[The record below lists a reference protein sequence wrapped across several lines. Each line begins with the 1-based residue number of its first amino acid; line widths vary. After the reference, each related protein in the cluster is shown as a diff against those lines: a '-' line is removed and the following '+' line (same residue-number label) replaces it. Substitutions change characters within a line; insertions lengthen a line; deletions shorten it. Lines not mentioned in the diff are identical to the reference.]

1 MQDYRD
7 YYNRV
12 QGRTTTTRPPGQRSW
27 WDSLKESFAAP
38 ATGQATGGTAG
49 ATVPTTPRP
58 VVSTTRPPVG
68 GTVDLYNAATTPRPV
83 TISGAGTIQN
93 NQLFRSDATTPRP
106 VTISGAGTIQNNQLF
121 RSDATTPRPVTISG
135 AGTIQNNRLYRS
147 DGTTPET
154 IGSPVDLYSAANDG
168 SVPTT
173 PVPGGTTRPPTTPV
187 PGEIDGSDD
196 EIGGSDDEIG
206 GVDLGQAGQ
215 DAYQRNLANILQ
227 GIDTRK
233 QAAGEGFSDLYQQFK
248 DQRTMQQSM
257 TDPRGLTG
265 GMERQE
271 GARQS
276 AAEIGAMTDLA
287 SQRQR
292 AVDQIES
299 EKMTAELQAGR
310 MTAEQYELEKQTSPA
325 WQQGELLAQ
334 KYNETG
340 NIDDFNEYLTH
351 MAGLLGIE
359 PSLANANN
367 PEAAMAQVSEN
378 VKTKINQYIQ
388 NPDLLQNLTGAGT
401 SALAG
406 IGAAFTG
413 VKGIAALGAL
423 GKAIAGPSV
432 ATALGGALTGT
443 GAKAGVIAALG
454 LKGVAAA
461 AFWPVTAGVLATLA
475 IVGVVRMIRSNKTPE
490 QADIEIDKL
499 LTKERQKIIDGGF
512 SEQEADEAIAGL
524 RKTLP
529 TRYQG

>member
-1 MQDYRD
+1 
-7 YYNRV
+7 
-12 QGRTTTTRPPGQRSW
+12 
-27 WDSLKESFAAP
+27 
-38 ATGQATGGTAG
+38 
-49 ATVPTTPRP
+49 
-58 VVSTTRPPVG
+58 
-68 GTVDLYNAATTPRPV
+68 V

-93 NQLFRSDATTPRP
+93 NQMYRSDATTPRP
-106 VTISGAGTIQNNQLF
+106 VTISGAGTIVNNE
-121 RSDATTPRPVTISG
+121 
-135 AGTIQNNRLYRS
+135 LYRS
-147 DGTTPET
+147 DGTTTPRP
-154 IGSPVDLYSAANDG
+154 IGSPVDLYSDAT
-168 SVPTT
+168 TT
-173 PVPGGTTRPPTTPV
+173 PVPGGTTVPPTTVPPTTVPPTTPV

-196 EIGGSDDEIG
+196 EID

-215 DAYQRNLANILQ
+215 DAYQRNLANILE

-248 DQRTMQQSM
+248 DQKTMQESM

-292 AVDQIES
+292 AVDQIEA
-299 EKMTAELQAGR
+299 EKLTAEVQAGR

-340 NIDDFNEYLTH
+340 DIDDFNEYLTH

-367 PEAAMAQVSEN
+367 PDAAMAQVSED
-378 VKTKINQYIQ
+378 VKTKVNQYIE
-388 NPDLLQNLTGAGT
+388 NPDLIQNLMGAGT
-401 SALAG
+401 SALGG
-406 IGAAFTG
+406 IGAAFAG
-413 VKGIAALGAL
+413 VKGIAALGAFGSAVVGGTSFGAGGITASAAAGLNAALAGKGVGLL
-423 GKAIAGPSV
+423 G
-432 ATALGGALTGT
+432 TLGFKGALTAT
-443 GAKAGVIAALG
+443 
-454 LKGVAAA
+454 AAA
-461 AFWPVTAGVLATLA
+461 VGWPIVAGVLATLA
-475 IVGVVRMIRSNKTPE
+475 VVGVVRMIRANKTPE
-490 QADIEIDKL
+490 QAEVAIDDL

-512 SEQEADEAIAGL
+512 SEQEADEAIAAL

>member
-7 YYNRV
+7 YYNRA

-49 ATVPTTPRP
+49 ATVPTTQQP
-58 VVSTTRPPVG
+58 VV
-68 GTVDLYNAATTPRPV
+68 ATTPRPV
-83 TISGAGTIQN
+83 TISGAGTIVN
-93 NQLFRSDATTPRP
+93 NQMFRSDATT
-106 VTISGAGTIQNNQLF
+106 
-121 RSDATTPRPVTISG
+121 TPRP
-135 AGTIQNNRLYRS
+135 
-147 DGTTPET
+147 

-173 PVPGGTTRPPTTPV
+173 RGPGSPVDLYSAANDGSVPTTRGPGVTGVTTVPPTTPT
-187 PGEIDGSDD
+187 PGVTTTPAP
-196 EIGGSDDEIG
+196 DEIG
-206 GVDLGQAGQ
+206 GVDLGEAGQ

-265 GMERQE
+265 GMQRQE

-351 MAGLLGIE
+351 MSGLLGIE

-367 PEAAMAQVSEN
+367 PEAAMAQVSED
-378 VKTKINQYIQ
+378 VKTKVNQYIE
-388 NPDLLQNLTGAGT
+388 NPDLLQNLMGAGT
-401 SALAG
+401 SALGG
-406 IGAAFTG
+406 IGAAFAG
-413 VKGIAALGAL
+413 VKGIAALGAFGSAMVGGTSFGAGGITASAAAGLNAALAGKGVGLL
-423 GKAIAGPSV
+423 G
-432 ATALGGALTGT
+432 TLGFKGALTAT
-443 GAKAGVIAALG
+443 
-454 LKGVAAA
+454 AAA
-461 AFWPVTAGVLATLA
+461 VGWPIVAGVLATLA
-475 IVGVVRMIRSNKTPE
+475 VVGVVRMIRANKTPE
-490 QADIEIDKL
+490 QAKIEIDKL

-512 SEQEADEAIAGL
+512 SPEEADEAIAGL

-529 TRYQG
+529 TDYKG

>member
-1 MQDYRD
+1 MQE
-7 YYNRV
+7 YNDLYLQAQSNQR
-12 QGRTTTTRPPGQRSW
+12 GRATTTRPPGKKSW
-27 WDSLKESFAAP
+27 WDSLQEAFAAP

-49 ATVPTTPRP
+49 ATVPTTQQP
-58 VVSTTRPPVG
+58 VV
-68 GTVDLYNAATTPRPV
+68 ATTPRPV
-83 TISGAGTIQN
+83 TISGAGTIVN
-93 NQLFRSDATTPRP
+93 NQMFRSDATT
-106 VTISGAGTIQNNQLF
+106 
-121 RSDATTPRPVTISG
+121 TPRP
-135 AGTIQNNRLYRS
+135 
-147 DGTTPET
+147 

-173 PVPGGTTRPPTTPV
+173 RGPGSPVDLYSAANDGSVPTTRGPGVTGVTTVPPTTPT
-187 PGEIDGSDD
+187 PGVTTTPAP
-196 EIGGSDDEIG
+196 DEIG

-490 QADIEIDKL
+490 QAEVAIDDL
-499 LTKERQKIIDGGF
+499 LTKERQRIIDGGF

>member
-1 MQDYRD
+1 MQE
-7 YYNRV
+7 YNDLYLQAQSNQR
-12 QGRTTTTRPPGQRSW
+12 GRATTTRPPGKKSW
-27 WDSLKESFAAP
+27 WDSLQETFVAGRSASPEGMDYASL
-38 ATGQATGGTAG
+38 TGNQGGAVDPMTGGLTSG
-49 ATVPTTPRP
+49 AMVPGQ
-58 VVSTTRPPVG
+58 RPP
-68 GTVDLYNAATTPRPV
+68 ATTPRPMV
-83 TISGAGTIQN
+83 NPSGSFSPEGMDYASLIGNQGGEVDPLTGEGT
-93 NQLFRSDATTPRP
+93 TTP
-106 VTISGAGTIQNNQLF
+106 
-121 RSDATTPRPVTISG
+121 
-135 AGTIQNNRLYRS
+135 
-147 DGTTPET
+147 
-154 IGSPVDLYSAANDG
+154 
-168 SVPTT
+168 
-173 PVPGGTTRPPTTPV
+173 PPTTTPT
-187 PGEIDGSDD
+187 PGVTTTPTPGVTTTPTP
-196 EIGGSDDEIG
+196 GVTTTPTPDEIG

-215 DAYQRNLANILQ
+215 DAYQRNLANILG

-248 DQRTMQQSM
+248 DQRTMQQSL

-265 GMERQE
+265 GMQRQE

-292 AVDQIES
+292 AVDQIEA

-310 MTAEQYELEKQTSPA
+310 MTAEQYELEKQTNPA

-334 KYNETG
+334 KYNQTG
-340 NIDDFNEYLTH
+340 DIDDFNEYLTH

-367 PEAAMAQVSEN
+367 PEAAMAQVSAD
-378 VKTKINQYIQ
+378 VQTKINQYIQ
-388 NPDLLQNLTGAGT
+388 NPSLLQNLTGAGT
-401 SALAG
+401 SALVG

-413 VKGIAALGAL
+413 AKGVAALGAL
-423 GKAIAGPSV
+423 GKAIVGPSV

-475 IVGVVRMIRSNKTPE
+475 ILGVARMIRANKTPDE
-490 QADIEIDKL
+490 AKVEIDKL
-499 LTKERQKIIDGGF
+499 LTKERQRIIDGGF
-512 SEQEADEAIAGL
+512 TEQEADDAIAGL

-529 TRYQG
+529 SAYQG

>member
-1 MQDYRD
+1 MQE
-7 YYNRV
+7 YNDLYLQAQSNQR
-12 QGRTTTTRPPGQRSW
+12 GRATTTRPPGKKSW
-27 WDSLKESFAAP
+27 WDSLQEAFAAP
-38 ATGQATGGTAG
+38 ATGQAAGGTAG
-49 ATVPTTPRP
+49 VTTTPVP
-58 VVSTTRPPVG
+58 VLQRSG
-68 GTVDLYNAATTPRPV
+68 GTLVTTPVPV

-106 VTISGAGTIQNNQLF
+106 VTISGAGTI
-121 RSDATTPRPVTISG
+121 V
-135 AGTIQNNRLYRS
+135 NNRLYRS
-147 DGTTPET
+147 DATTPET

-173 PVPGGTTRPPTTPV
+173 RGPGVTGVTTVPPTTPTPDV
-187 PGEIDGSDD
+187 TTTPTPD
-196 EIGGSDDEIG
+196 EIGGSD
-206 GVDLGQAGQ
+206 LGEAGR

-351 MAGLLGIE
+351 MSGLLGIE
-359 PSLANANN
+359 PSLANSTNIDKAV
-367 PEAAMAQVSEN
+367 PEIQAS
-378 VKTKINQYIQ
+378 VKTKVNQYIQ
-388 NPDLLQNLTGAGT
+388 NPDMLQQITGFGGNAVATITGIFGAGKGLAALG
-401 SALAG
+401 SAFAFGGKAG
-406 IGAAFTG
+406 IAAAATGTAAKGLTIGAA
-413 VKGIAALGAL
+413 
-423 GKAIAGPSV
+423 AGPVGLAV
-432 ATALGGALTGT
+432 A
-443 GAKAGVIAALG
+443 
-454 LKGVAAA
+454 
-461 AFWPVTAGVLATLA
+461 AGVLAV
-475 IVGVVRMIRSNKTPE
+475 VGIIGLVRNIRANKSTE
-490 QADIEIDKL
+490 EAKVEIDKL
-499 LTKERQKIIDGGF
+499 LTKERQRIIDGGF
-512 SEQEADEAIAGL
+512 TEQEADDAIAGL

-529 TRYQG
+529 SAYQG